1 MKENL
6 EQYIKDSHTRVL
18 NEQKEFTIFNNIP
31 VYLNEDLPENVDIRV
46 VLNTI
51 SEAIPVHLTNNIESI
66 QIGHIEQFTRK
77 ETNALYK
84 EGTMYVTNYQD
95 NNEDMIDDI
104 VHEIAH
110 ATEELFT
117 RDIYKDKKVENEFL
131 GKRSRLYSLMRAEG
145 IKVYESSF
153 LETRYSKEF
162 DYFLYKEVGYERLG
176 NIATGLFS
184 SPYAI
189 TSLREYF
196 ATGFEEYY
204 IGDRNYL
211 KKISPS
217 LYNTLIYLDGL
228 KY

>member
-1 MKENL
+1 M
-6 EQYIKDSHTRVL
+6 
-18 NEQKEFTIFNNIP
+18 F
-31 VYLNEDLPENVDIRV
+31 
-46 VLNTI
+46 
-51 SEAIPVHLTNNIESI
+51 
-66 QIGHIEQFTRK
+66 
-77 ETNALYK
+77 
-84 EGTMYVTNYQD
+84 
-95 NNEDMIDDI
+95 
-104 VHEIAH
+104 
-110 ATEELFT
+110 
-117 RDIYKDKKVENEFL
+117 YKDKKVENEFL